1 MLVCFFVKKH
11 LKLNKHKWEERKKE
25 TIYEFNK
32 LVCYIKNKFHFK
44 FTARSGILK
53 LAAACSCI

>member
-1 MLVCFFVKKH
+1 MFFFVKKH